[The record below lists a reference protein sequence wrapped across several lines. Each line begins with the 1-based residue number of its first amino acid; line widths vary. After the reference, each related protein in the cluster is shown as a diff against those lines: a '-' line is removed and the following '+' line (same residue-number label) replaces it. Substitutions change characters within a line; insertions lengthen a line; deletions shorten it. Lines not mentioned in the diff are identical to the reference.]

1 MSCVC
6 WDFYQIYI
14 SSTSHFSGLSL
25 KKTSTTP
32 QIRLFLFDRENS
44 RGCCMHMCIC
54 RVESFQHNSYFFFK
68 AFELLLHQSQSQGI
82 IQHRV
87 HKHQRTYLHIPPNSI
102 SQTFSNTYLIFRT
115 GKGGEKEEAD
125 VPPATHVSFCCG
137 LASSGFIAASQ
148 KYVCFFYWKG
158 KCWNVTSKLKRESP
172 LK

>member
-1 MSCVC
+1 MSCV
-6 WDFYQIYI
+6 WLRLWPNLHLIYVTFLRFVLEENLYNPPNKALPVWQRELTWLLYAYVHL
-14 SSTSHFSGLSL
+14 SSRILPTQLL
-25 KKTSTTP
+25 
-32 QIRLFLFDRENS
+32 
-44 RGCCMHMCIC
+44 
-54 RVESFQHNSYFFFK
+54 FFFK